1 MEPRKAPASIHVAT
15 LALLLAASV
24 QGGVAFLVSASSRV
38 GFGQWLFAAVV
49 LATLLWGIG
58 RGYRLA
64 WLWGRYLT
72 LVLALTVLLLGA
84 VGAWKRELPWGMA
97 AVLAGGIVVPLLVT
111 WAALGRP
118 ASKGWFDLFCPECNT
133 PTSRGKDFLFRV
145 ARCPACGKT
154 W

>member
-1 MEPRKAPASIHVAT
+1 MERKGAPASIHVAT
-15 LALLLAASV
+15 LSLLLAASV
-24 QGGVAFLVSASSRV
+24 QGGVAFVVSATSRV
-38 GFGQWLFAAVV
+38 GFGQWIFAVV
-49 LATLLWGIG
+49 VMAVLLWGIG

-72 LVLALTVLLLGA
+72 LILALTVLLLGG
-84 VGAWKRELPWGMA
+84 VGVWKGELPWKMA
-97 AVLAGGIVVPLLVT
+97 AVLGAGLVVPLLAA

-118 ASKGWFDLFCPECNT
+118 SARAWFDLFCPGCKV
-133 PTSRGKDFLFRV
+133 PTSRGKDFLFRE